1 MIKLIGKRVPANL
14 LDNHYHVCDFINIEA
29 VVLSLYS
36 DGKRNWIYLWCDTDN
51 VDTDR
56 WLLFPASRAE
66 LVKYLNQKTTLLQVI
81 NSTRTHL
88 ILDRVQL
95 ATAVTT
101 AEEGVTN
108 VRRLLTNIYNLES
121 IEEYLP
127 TDESYFDPDLTSDI
141 ELQEQLMPAV
151 YAVPIRGIWFSADF
165 ESLFRSYERVY
176 AFLYAT
182 KPRFVKTIGDR
193 LGSLLRAPWTGGF
206 SRVHLYSQLARHLPA
221 LHSLKVHKLKFASP
235 GEVEFEALQT
245 VGESV
250 ENTTILFLA
259 HQENILQAVK
269 IMKAILTRKRLNK
282 VDLSAKS
289 DPEIG
294 LLRDETELLE
304 NKCFEIAIYLGMELE
319 FSSLKEHSPNTVVF
333 SKATNSF
340 VKQLSR
346 LAQFEIDD
354 MLNLKRVP
362 EEQFD
367 QEATHD

>member
-1 MIKLIGKRVPANL
+1 MNKLIGKRVAAKL
-14 LDNHYHVCDFINIEA
+14 LDDHYHVCDFINIEA
-29 VVLSLYS
+29 AVLSLYS

-56 WLLFPASRAE
+56 WLLFPATRKE
-66 LVKYLNQKTTLLQVI
+66 LVRYLNQSVSLLEVI
-81 NSTRTHL
+81 RSTPTHL

-95 ATAVTT
+95 AAPVTT
-101 AEEGVTN
+101 LEEGTTN
-108 VRRLLTNIYNLES
+108 VRRFLTNIYDLRS
-121 IEEYLP
+121 IDDYLP
-127 TDESYFDPDLTSDI
+127 TAESFFDSELTSDI
-141 ELQEQLMPAV
+141 ELHEQLMPAV
-151 YAVPIRGIWFSADF
+151 YAVPIRGIWFSSDF

-193 LGSLLRAPWTGGF
+193 LGGLLRAPWTGGF

-235 GEVEFEALQT
+235 GEVEFEALQS

-250 ENTTILFLA
+250 ENITLLFLT
-259 HQENILQAVK
+259 HQDSILQAVK
-269 IMKAILTRKRLNK
+269 IMKALLTRKRLNK
-282 VDLSAKS
+282 ADLSDKS
-289 DPEIG
+289 DSEIG
-294 LLRDETELLE
+294 LLRDEIALLE
-304 NKCFEIAIYLGMELE
+304 FKCAEIAIYLSMELE

-333 SKATNSF
+333 SKAVTSF

-346 LAQFEIDD
+346 LAQFEVDD
-354 MLNLKRVP
+354 MLNLKRIP